1 MTSSASLNDGKAQ
14 YAHISM
20 RELQQ
25 GSSSDGHPSF
35 CGRGPSNRSVFSTT
49 VLCFVQSERL
59 AKELVQRLP
68 AAALAGLIGSLSV
81 SSAGIAN
88 AADYYTPPQGN
99 TETQTREQQPQS
111 VQFPGSSHSAPA
123 VKGSSDYQLPEGNQ
137 WRYSEFINAV
147 QSGKVERVR
156 FSKEGGQLQVCFLDL
171 QSPCHRRGLT
181 ALLMDACAPSA
192 SACHRDSS
200 GAI

>member
-1 MTSSASLNDGKAQ
+1 
-14 YAHISM
+14 M

-25 GSSSDGHPSF
+25 GNFSDGHPGS
-35 CGRGPSNRSVFSTT
+35 CGRGPFTGMFSPTGS
-49 VLCFVQSERL
+49 CFVQSERL

-111 VQFPGSSHSAPA
+111 VQFPGSSQSAPA

-156 FSKEGGQLQVCFLDL
+156 FSKEGGQLQVCSHTLRSD
-171 QSPCHRRGLT
+171 CHCGGLT
-181 ALLMDACAPSA
+181 ALLMDACAASA
-192 SACHRDSS
+192 SVRHTYGFGPRR
-200 GAI
+200 GL

>member
-1 MTSSASLNDGKAQ
+1 M
-14 YAHISM
+14 
-20 RELQQ
+20 
-25 GSSSDGHPSF
+25 
-35 CGRGPSNRSVFSTT
+35 
-49 VLCFVQSERL
+49 LCIVQSETL

-111 VQFPGSSHSAPA
+111 VQFPGSSQSAPA

-156 FSKEGGQLQVCFLDL
+156 FSKEGGQLQVCFLFRL
-171 QSPCHRRGLT
+171 V
-181 ALLMDACAPSA
+181 ALVGA
-192 SACHRDSS
+192 SLYFSWVHVPHQQAFIIQMALVPDELSR
-200 GAI
+200 